1 MSDVKREQKIAKKW
15 LLENHAMR
23 ACIREEV
30 IEHWI
35 SCWKKASYEKV
46 FVNSVSTLPCGRA
59 MTKKESY
66 KLLLLDC
73 FGIDVTQS

>member
-1 MSDVKREQKIAKKW
+1 MLDDKQ
-15 LLENHAMR
+15 LLEIAEKVRKYYAMR
-23 ACIREEV
+23 ACTREEV

-46 FVNSVSTLPCGRA
+46 YESRYRSS

-66 KLLLLDC
+66 RLLLLDC

>member
-1 MSDVKREQKIAKKW
+1 MSDVEREQKIAMKW
-15 LLENHAMR
+15 LEDNAMR
-23 ACIREEV
+23 ACTREEV

-46 FVNSVSTLPCGRA
+46 YESRYRRS

-66 KLLLLDC
+66 RLLLLDC